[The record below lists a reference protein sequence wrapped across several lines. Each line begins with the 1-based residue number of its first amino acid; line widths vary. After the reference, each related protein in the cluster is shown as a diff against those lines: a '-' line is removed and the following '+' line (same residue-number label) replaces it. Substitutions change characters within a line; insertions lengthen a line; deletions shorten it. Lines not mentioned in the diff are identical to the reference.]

1 LASERTAPHELIVY
15 AKRTNDRK
23 SSSKSV
29 VKFNLDVTKLRRP
42 MKFPMI
48 YTQFQTKKC
57 QIYTPMD
64 GILKKDSVVP
74 IHCVISG
81 AKDVNL
87 TIDSKWIKNQGYR
100 DPILK
105 RKITVG
111 SKEVTIYA
119 KCGEKTNYNGLIKY
133 NVQ

>member
-1 LASERTAPHELIVY
+1 PEQKGSHELIVY
-15 AKRTNDRK
+15 AKRTNDRE
-23 SSSKSV
+23 SFSKSV

-42 MKFPMI
+42 MKFSMI

-57 QIYTPMD
+57 QIYIPMD

-87 TIDSKWIKNQGYR
+87 TINSNCIKNEGYR
-100 DPILK
+100 DPILE
-105 RKITVG
+105 RKIVVG
-111 SKEVTIYA
+111 STAGTIYA
-119 KCGEKTNYNGLIKY
+119 
-133 NVQ
+133 

>member
-1 LASERTAPHELIVY
+1 PHELIVY
-15 AKRTNDRK
+15 AKRTNDRE
-23 SSSKSV
+23 SFWKSV

-57 QIYTPMD
+57 QIYTTMD
-64 GILKKDSVVP
+64 GMLTKDSVVP

-87 TIDSKWIKNQGYR
+87 TINSNWIKNEGYR
-100 DPILK
+100 DPILE

-111 SKEVTIYA
+111 STEVTIYA
-119 KCGEKTNYNGLIKY
+119 KCGDNTSYDSLIEY
-133 NVQ
+133 TVQ